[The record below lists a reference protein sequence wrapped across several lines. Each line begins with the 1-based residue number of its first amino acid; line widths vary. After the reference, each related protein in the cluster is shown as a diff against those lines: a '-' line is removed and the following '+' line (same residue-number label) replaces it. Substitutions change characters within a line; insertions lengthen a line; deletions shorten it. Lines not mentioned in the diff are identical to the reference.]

1 MRQAGWFAA
10 CRAFSPPRIML
21 DFDAGKLLIIG
32 LVALVVIGPK
42 DLPRVLRQVGQAVG
56 KLRRMAGE
64 FQGQFMDAMKEADL
78 QDIKAELAKIKDTT
92 KLDVDFNPVRDI
104 KEQMTSA
111 LADPK
116 AEAASDAPM
125 MTGTPD
131 GGVSGFE
138 LPAPAEVELAHA
150 EATVGAGGIGPAAT
164 FEPLPSRPIDIA
176 APPSE
181 TLVDLPT
188 ATLDIEADAL
198 ERDSS
203 LPDGAA
209 STSRRKIVVTRRRR
223 LSRLDGPTLRA
234 AVLAGHSRNIRPAR
248 RDTTEP

>member
-1 MRQAGWFAA
+1 
-10 CRAFSPPRIML
+10 ML

-78 QDIKAELAKIKDTT
+78 QDIKAELAKIKDTAT
-92 KLDVDFNPVRDI
+92 LDVDFNPVRDV
-104 KEQMTSA
+104 KDQVTSA
-111 LADPK
+111 LADPQP
-116 AEAASDAPM
+116 AASSAAPT
-125 MTGTPD
+125 MTGTTD
-131 GGVSGFE
+131 GGLSGFE
-138 LPAPAEVELAHA
+138 LPAPAEVEFAHA
-150 EATVGAGGIGPAAT
+150 EATVGAGGIGPAADL
-164 FEPLPSRPIDIA
+164 EPMPSQPA
-176 APPSE
+176 A
-181 TLVDLPT
+181 T
-188 ATLDIEADAL
+188 AAAEARIEGPAATP
-198 ERDSS
+198 EIEPGAPQRDST
-203 LPDGAA
+203 LPELEGGA

>member
-1 MRQAGWFAA
+1 
-10 CRAFSPPRIML
+10 ML

-42 DLPRVLRQVGQAVG
+42 DLPRVLRQVGQAVS

-78 QDIKAELAKIKDTT
+78 QDIKAELAKIKDTAT
-92 KLDVDFNPVRDI
+92 LDVDFNPVRDV
-104 KEQMTSA
+104 KDQVTSA
-111 LADPK
+111 LADPQP
-116 AEAASDAPM
+116 APSSAPPV
-125 MTGTPD
+125 MTGTTD
-131 GGVSGFE
+131 GGLSGFE
-138 LPAPAEVELAHA
+138 LPAPAGVEFAHA
-150 EATVGAGGIGPAAT
+150 EATVGAGGIGPAADL
-164 FEPLPSRPIDIA
+164 EPMPSQPAGIA
-176 APPSE
+176 AAEARIEEPAAMPE
-181 TLVDLPT
+181 
-188 ATLDIEADAL
+188 IEAGAPQ
-198 ERDSS
+198 DST
-203 LPDGAA
+203 LPQREGGI